1 MLLID
6 VFLVGGIN
14 DRGANAAAA
23 SEFQIVLLAA
33 TATFAAM
40 ALRRMMI
47 DSLELDCELTLCFGD
62 TTVAQGALIHLV
74 SNWGY

>member
-1 MLLID
+1 MHKTFGDCPLSLFVLLID
-6 VFLVGGIN
+6 VFLDGGIN

-23 SEFQIVLLAA
+23 SGFQIVLLAA

-47 DSLELDCELTLCFGD
+47 VSLEAGL
-62 TTVAQGALIHLV
+62 
-74 SNWGY
+74 

>member
-6 VFLVGGIN
+6 VFLDGGIN
-14 DRGANAAAA
+14 DRGANATAAI
-23 SEFQIVLLAA
+23 EFQIVLLAA

-47 DSLELDCELTLCFGD
+47 VSFFELE
-62 TTVAQGALIHLV
+62 
-74 SNWGY
+74 